1 MWEGD
6 RYDDS
11 AGMSKWG
18 GNRFDDSAGKR
29 E

>member
-6 RYDDS
+6 RWDDS
-11 AGMSKWG
+11 AGMSKWE